1 MYCNHIIQIHSF
13 YFNIL
18 ECGEGPLGYKM
29 LQSTAHHSNFP
40 ASNVLILGEQDG
52 PLDNSTPGGK
62 QNYWLAGPAG
72 QGWTVRVDYCSR
84 LIAGLQI
91 KNTRNPYR
99 ATDEFKV
106 SASLDET
113 GPWETVVDSHLP
125 DTTEGQAAPL
135 FNFTFEEPM
144 KLKYLKF
151 ELISY
156 WGTLGGGL
164 QYFAAIP
171 ASEHKLKWPRFSSF
185 GGTKTGTW
193 GAQIKLLR
201 PLFNTN

>member
-1 MYCNHIIQIHSF
+1 MV
-13 YFNIL
+13 
-18 ECGEGPLGYKM
+18 
-29 LQSTAHHSNFP
+29 QSTAHPNGRHP
-40 ASNVLILGEQDG
+40 ASSVFILGEQDG
-52 PLDNSTPGGK
+52 PLDNSTPSGK
-62 QNYWLAGPAG
+62 KNYWLAPDQTTG
-72 QGWTVRVDYCSR
+72 QGFTVRVDYCSR

-91 KNTRNPYR
+91 KNARNPYR

-113 GPWETVVDSHLP
+113 GPWETVVDFGLP

-156 WGTLGGGL
+156 WGVGGGL

-193 GAQIKLLR
+193 GAQTSETT
-201 PLFNTN
+201 F